1 MNMVNLTARFIETNE
16 DGRLII
22 EGSITSDFARK
33 YLFITPAYTFFPSDS
48 ESRSK
53 DDKNELPYITYR
65 VESKQVA
72 DGLIKRM
79 NENLGKDGH
88 NITSHP

>member
-33 YLFITPAYTFFPSDS
+33 YLFITPAYTFFLLILNQEVKTIKMNYLISH
-48 ESRSK
+48 
-53 DDKNELPYITYR
+53 I
-65 VESKQVA
+65 
-72 DGLIKRM
+72 GLNQNK
-79 NENLGKDGH
+79 
-88 NITSHP
+88 